1 MAAMIHFS
9 MSDSQL
15 QALCELAEPLPPEL
29 RSELLRLTAAEL
41 AGVEPGDGRARR
53 LGQGQ
58 AGRASDAMKPVKPLH
73 AIAARPDESPTRTA
87 GALDHHQVDPTDPT
101 LLLRCLPAAR
111 PIAPALEAPSFTAG
125 SIDLRHDQDRGRD
138 SEL

>member
-1 MAAMIHFS
+1 MIHFS

-41 AGVEPGDGRARR
+41 AGVEPGDGSLARRARR
-53 LGQGQ
+53 IGQGQ
-58 AGRASDAMKPVKPLH
+58 TGRASDAMKPVKPLH
-73 AIAARPDESPTRTA
+73 AKAAGRTNRQLGPPARSTITRLIPRPRR
-87 GALDHHQVDPTDPT
+87 

-111 PIAPALEAPSFTAG
+111 PIASALEAPSFHFGKYRPAA
-125 SIDLRHDQDRGRD
+125 
-138 SEL
+138 